1 MHWISLVVRGIENVS
16 KSLASWTCRSYIFTL
31 NLYWFGCIKLLDW
44 INCLSYM
51 RVQLYSFIYF
61 DGCRIQKDKNVS
73 WMSDIVSV
81 SLGKCWRSAVY
92 LIHPWYCNDPESALN
107 VGHLYTVKFY
117 NTRAI
122 NLLHLTWK
130 CFILYIM
137 LVVYH
142 SL

>member
-1 MHWISLVVRGIENVS
+1 MHWISLAVRGIENVS
-16 KSLASWTCRSYIFTL
+16 KSLASWTCRSYIFSM
-31 NLYWFGCIKLLDW
+31 NLYWFDCIKR
-44 INCLSYM
+44 LSYM
-51 RVQLYSFIYF
+51 RVQLYSFVYF

-73 WMSDIVSV
+73 WMSDTVSE
-81 SLGKCWRSAVY
+81 SLAKCWRSTVY
-92 LIHPWYCNDPESALN
+92 LLHPWYCNDPESALN
-107 VGHLYTVKFY
+107 VGHLYIVKFH

-122 NLLHLTWK
+122 NLLHLTWN